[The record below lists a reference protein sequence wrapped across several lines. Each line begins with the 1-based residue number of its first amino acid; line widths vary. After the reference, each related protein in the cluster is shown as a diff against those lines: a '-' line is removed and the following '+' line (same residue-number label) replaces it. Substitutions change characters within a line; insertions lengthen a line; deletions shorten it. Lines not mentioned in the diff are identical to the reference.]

1 MTGRTTRP
9 WKDATMPSDRTT
21 VTELGTA
28 LGMLGA
34 SDVDEALR
42 SRTEVMHSVSPEM
55 WARLGQLRAGGAYDA
70 DFHAAFEN
78 GRAFLVAEDGLRER
92 RPRIVEW
99 KGTGR
104 APGDEVAPIDLRVDH
119 VYLVSC
125 KYLSNILFNVSPAH
139 IFDDLLVGRMSR
151 HGPRG
156 GARDTD
162 RSRESSACAD
172 PGGAGPGGDWYAE
185 VAPAEYQALY
195 EEVRRAVLEPS
206 PAKAGLPALSA
217 PGSALRPRSGS
228 TKASFA
234 PSVFPGLEDA
244 VEAGGVGGGP
254 RSGVGG
260 DPEARRREP
269 PPALR
274 TLPARA
280 VDLTAEQRDGLGHW
294 LKHGWPGQ
302 ARDAYHGLAERVS
315 FVSVQRWQ
323 QALDERGG
331 RGEAML
337 WRLLRMGS
345 APYFVLGSS
354 ATRSLRLRIATPWD
368 WREHFV
374 LGSVDM
380 EAQQGG
386 QPRVG
391 WHAVVRDRS
400 TSELIELEG
409 HIEVRWSHG
418 RFGGPPEAKGYLDT
432 PHHLVPGYFAL
443 Q

>member
-1 MTGRTTRP
+1 
-9 WKDATMPSDRTT
+9 MPSDRTT

-34 SDVDEALR
+34 SDVDDALR
-42 SRTEVMHSVSPEM
+42 SRTPVMHSVSPEL

-78 GRAFLVAEDGLRER
+78 GRAFLVAQDGLRER
-92 RPRIVEW
+92 PPRIVEW

-139 IFDDLLVGRMSR
+139 IFDDLLVGRLSR
-151 HGPRG
+151 PRP
-156 GARDTD
+156 GARDTG
-162 RSRESSACAD
+162 RAREPAGGADPGGSD
-172 PGGAGPGGDWYAE
+172 PGGAGAGGAGAGGDWYAE

-195 EEVRRAVLEPS
+195 EEVRRAVLEAA
-206 PAKAGLPALSA
+206 PAVGGAPALSV
-217 PGSALRPRSGS
+217 PGPGLDPRSGPAA
-228 TKASFA
+228 TSFA
-234 PSVFPGLEDA
+234 PSSFPGLEDSA
-244 VEAGGVGGGP
+244 EAGGTAGWPEVRRQGNP
-254 RSGVGG
+254 RV
-260 DPEARRREP
+260 
-269 PPALR
+269 LR
-274 TLPARA
+274 TLPAGA
-280 VDLTAEQRDGLGHW
+280 VDLTPEQRDALGDW
-294 LKHGWPGQ
+294 LKQGWPGE
-302 ARDAYHGLAERVS
+302 ARAAYHRLAERVS
-315 FVSVQRWQ
+315 LASVRRWQ
-323 QALDERGG
+323 RAMDERGG

-374 LGSVDM
+374 LGSMDLT
-380 EAQQGG
+380 AQRGG

-391 WHAVVRDRS
+391 WKAAVRVRS
-400 TSELIELEG
+400 TSEIIELEG